1 MEKYLEE
8 ILRQNETFRTQVI
21 SLNSKVDMLTS
32 DLQDNRITRDTV
44 LTDLDSVNE
53 LAVKLNTDKV
63 NTVGFKDK
71 DALGGTQRILLG
83 P

>member
-8 ILRQNETFRTQVI
+8 IQRQNETFRTQVVT
-21 SLNSKVDMLTS
+21 LNAKVDMLTAN
-32 DLQDNRITRDTV
+32 LQDNRITRDTV

-63 NTVGFKDK
+63 GSE
-71 DALGGTQRILLG
+71 AQWGGGGAEGLR
-83 P
+83 